1 MVERM
6 AGIGRYEYRV
16 MPAPRRG
23 EKVRGVKTTP
33 ERFGVALTNLMNQ
46 MAAEG
51 WDYLRADTLPCEERV
66 GLTGRST
73 SFQTMLVFRRALVA
87 AEDAPMSAQV
97 PPIDGT
103 IGSGPRLGSAS
114 VPAGP
119 APALGPA
126 PSPEVGSPAGVRIG

>member
-1 MVERM
+1 MT
-6 AGIGRYEYRV
+6 GIARYEYRV

-46 MAAEG
+46 MAADG

-87 AEDAPMSAQV
+87 AEDMPSPMPAQGSLV
-97 PPIDGT
+97 DPT
-103 IGSGPRLGSAS
+103 MGSGPRLGAAT

-126 PSPEVGSPAGVRIG
+126 PLPEIGPPAGVKIG